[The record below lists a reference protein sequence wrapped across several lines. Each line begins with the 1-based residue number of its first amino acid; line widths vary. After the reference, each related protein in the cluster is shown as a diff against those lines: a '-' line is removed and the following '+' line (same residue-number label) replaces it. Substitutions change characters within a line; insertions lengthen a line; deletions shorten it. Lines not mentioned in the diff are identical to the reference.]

1 MASTQDILLLQPL
14 WLKLRNKKMQDHAP
28 RFQHDVQLFYVQ
40 KLVGRIMWT
49 TVHHTVYV
57 KLDAM

>member
-1 MASTQDILLLQPL
+1 
-14 WLKLRNKKMQDHAP
+14 MQDHAP

-57 KLDAM
+57 KFDAM